1 MGQFVKVLLRLYN
14 NEYKDERIYDSQS
27 RSTWLSGLKK
37 IYDFSIPE
45 AVHLREERYSWIF
58 GNRNMSAHWQSLET

>member
-1 MGQFVKVLLRLYN
+1 MNIMMKEFTTVRVG
-14 NEYKDERIYDSQS
+14 D
-27 RSTWLSGLKK
+27 TWLSGLKKK

-45 AVHLREERYSWIF
+45 VVHLREERYSWIF